1 LIDERGLLAL
11 HSTPDE
17 LTRWWLDRSQTRI
30 EDAKYVAGRL
40 SFRVFAPSA
49 RGCIVKLPLA
59 ARVPTGIRLPHK
71 VIRKF
76 GRKWLMLVLPQGE
89 TQVGLSLEYR

>member
-1 LIDERGLLAL
+1 M
-11 HSTPDE
+11 P
-17 LTRWWLDRSQTRI
+17 
-30 EDAKYVAGRL
+30 
-40 SFRVFAPSA
+40 A
-49 RGCIVKLPLA
+49 RGCIVKVPLG

-89 TQVGLSLEYR
+89 TQVGLSLEYP